1 MAEKQKDFFEKK
13 SVIATF
19 GVLALLGGFYFAWP
33 IIGGQSVTGNIVFPN
48 ESGFA
53 SIVPTIGLLLL
64 ICSAI
69 LIVYAIVKKE

>member
-1 MAEKQKDFFEKK
+1 MAEKQRDFFEKR

-19 GVLALLGGFYFAWP
+19 GILALLGGIYFASSLFF
-33 IIGGQSVTGNIVFPN
+33 GGNVTGNIILP
-48 ESGFA
+48 EQSGLV

>member
-1 MAEKQKDFFEKK
+1 MAKQKDFFEKK

-19 GVLALLGGFYFAWP
+19 GILALLGGIYFAWP
-33 IIGGQSVTGNIVFPN
+33 LIGGQTVTGNVIVPQ
-48 ESGFA
+48 EK
-53 SIVPTIGLLLL
+53 SIISVVPTIGLVLL